1 MANDTENDFFRFII
15 PPTPLDL
22 LNSVQKTAP
31 KAGNVGTQLLDRNYL
46 FLIC

>member
-1 MANDTENDFFRFII
+1 MANDTENHFFRFVV

-22 LNSVQKTAP
+22 LYSVQKTAA
-31 KAGNVGTQLLDRNYL
+31 KAGNVGTQLLHRNYL